1 MLATLARGGAR
12 TGTALGTALAT
23 LAGAA
28 ALIWA
33 LQLLAPGDPAR
44 RVLAAQGITDPLPAQ
59 LSATRHELGLD
70 QPAPERMGRWYADAL
85 RGDLGTSWR
94 TGRPVR
100 DELAARLPATARLVA
115 ATGLLALA
123 GSVPATLLASASRRR
138 WPDALLRVGTFL
150 AAATPSFLVGT
161 LLLDLLVVGAGVG
174 RVLADGSWRAAW
186 LPAVP
191 LALGAAAY
199 WSRVLRTALTDAAAD
214 PHLRTAA
221 ARGAGKLR
229 LLFVH
234 SLPGAMRPLLA
245 AVGITVGSLLAG
257 AVVVESLFT
266 WPGVGAYLIEAI
278 DARDV
283 PVVQGF
289 VLFGVVC
296 YVAASLVTDGLARLV
311 DPRPESSP

>member
-1 MLATLARGGAR
+1 VARR
-12 TGTALGTALAT
+12 LLTRLGVSLAT

-59 LSATRHELGLD
+59 VAATRHTLGLD
-70 QPAPERMGRWYADAL
+70 RPAPARLATWYASAVF
-85 RGDLGTSWR
+85 GDLGTSGR

-100 DELAARLPATARLVA
+100 AELASRLPATGRLVA
-115 ATGLLALA
+115 VTVLLAAL
-123 GSVPATLLASASRRR
+123 GSIPVTLLASASHRG
-138 WPDALLRVGTFL
+138 WPDALLRAGTFV

-161 LLLDLLVVGAGVG
+161 VLLNLLVVRAGVG
-174 RVLADGSWRAAW
+174 RVLADGSWQAAW

-191 LALGAAAY
+191 LAVGTAAY
-199 WSRVLRTALTDAAAD
+199 WSRVLRTALADAATA
-214 PHLRTAA
+214 PYLETAA
-221 ARGAGKLR
+221 ARGAGRLR

-234 SLPGAMRPLLA
+234 ALPNALRPLLA
-245 AVGITVGSLLAG
+245 AAGVTLGSLLAG
-257 AVVVESLFT
+257 AVVIESLFT
-266 WPGVGAYLIEAI
+266 WPGVGRYLIEAI
-278 DARDV
+278 DTRDV

-296 YVAASLVTDGLARLV
+296 YVATSVLTDVLAGLI
-311 DPRPESSP
+311 DPGSESRSESRS